1 MPDRPAA
8 KHAAGD
14 TQARMRELLAQLEP
28 IALDIIDDSALHAG
42 HEGAKSGGGHYR
54 LSIVSPRF
62 TGENTLARHR
72 LVYAT
77 LAPLMQRDI
86 HALAIAALAPGE

>member
-1 MPDRPAA
+1 MTDRPATA
-8 KHAAGD
+8 SGHTAD
-14 TQARMRELLAQLEP
+14 RMRELLSTLEP
-28 IALDIIDDSALHAG
+28 LALDIVDDSAHHAG

-62 TGENTLARHR
+62 SGESTLARHR
-72 LVYAT
+72 LIYGA
-77 LAPLMQRDI
+77 LEPLMQREI